1 MLGGLLFGFGSVW
14 TTLLARQAARRWVAF
29 RFGIWA
35 AAVAV
40 MAWLAASVD
49 LGIPGS
55 YDGFSGPPLV
65 IWGRAAAV
73 LWVAVSFSLWL
84 CTWAFRAAGRE
95 FHSGRRRFL
104 GAAGVTAVCG
114 PVVATGFGTYIA
126 RKPAKVTMVDLPI
139 ANLDRDLE
147 GLRLVHLSDIHL
159 SPFLSRRE
167 LRRVVDLANELRA
180 NVALV
185 TGDLITSGSDPL
197 DDCLAELRRL
207 RADAGV
213 FGCLGNHEIYAR
225 AEDYVAAHGRPMGL
239 RFLRG
244 EAETLRFGGASLNIA
259 GVDYQR
265 KGSRYLPGA
274 EGLVRA
280 DAANLLLSHNPDVF
294 PVAAAQGFDAML
306 SGHTHGGQVRVEIL
320 HQSVSPALFYTPYTQ
335 GLYTLS
341 RCTAF
346 VTSGVGTVGVPV
358 RLGTEPE
365 IALISLRRG

>member
-1 MLGGLLFGFGSVW
+1 MLGGSLLSFGSLW
-14 TTLLARQAARRWVAF
+14 TILLARQAASRCVAF
-29 RFGIWA
+29 SYGIWT
-35 AAVAV
+35 AAVALIV
-40 MAWLAASVD
+40 WLAASVD
-49 LGIPGS
+49 LGIPGT

-95 FHSGRRRFL
+95 IHSGRRRFL

-114 PVVATGFGTYIA
+114 PLAATGYGTFIA
-126 RKPAKVTMVDLPI
+126 RQSAKVTMVEMPI
-139 ANLDRDLE
+139 ANLPNGLE
-147 GLRLVHLSDIHL
+147 GLRLVQMSDIHL
-159 SPFLSRRE
+159 SPFLSRLK

-225 AEDYVAAHGRPMGL
+225 AEDYVASRGRAMGL

-244 EAETLRFGGASLNIA
+244 ESETLQFSGAALNIA

-274 EGLVRA
+274 EALVRA
-280 DAANLLLSHNPDVF
+280 DAVNLLLSHNPDVF

-335 GLYTLS
+335 GLYS
-341 RCTAF
+341 IGRCTAF

-365 IALISLRRG
+365 IALISLKRA